1 MYDDYEVEMMSGE
14 NRSNPMEL
22 TSVPSDLP
30 AGDSSVFA
38 EYDAITNEVADI
50 NENPAAAVFGMAGDR
65 LPEGVSATDYEFTQG
80 YTCGYTSRL
89 IDIDG
94 DGIYETTEITRV
106 DMTGAT
112 AVLYR
117 KDLDGDGFPE
127 REDEFHFISTPT
139 GVHVFDRVIR
149 VDSDGSGSFDV
160 VQRQMNDNAY
170 SQVGFNSRYFVPR
183 ESMVRD
189 EETGNWRTVIEA
201 PTNKEQ
207 LDQKKADEARI
218 IQALSDTGTAQADD
232 EQEYEPSG
240 STDSKPEDTTDYK
253 DRNEFIED
261 EEDDAETV
269 SVTDLDDEDEDED
282 DTADVTDLDDE
293 DEDEDDTAD
302 VTDLDDEDEDEDDTA
317 DVTDLDDEDEDED
330 DTADV
335 TDLDDKDEDDDD
347 TADVTDLDDKD
358 EDKDDTADVEADDTN
373 ADDINAG
380 FHIIEEREV
389 DADGDGFADYGV
401 YKFTQDNNN
410 DGVEESYYWE
420 TYDTDKDGYIDAV
433 LVLSDLDNDGRYES
447 AETYVFDKNN
457 DEFQLVQSIDISDPE
472 RGTLSCELDNFDP
485 ENTDASKVTGDPQD
499 VLELWE
505 YQGDT
510 SRCAVY
516 SQKFIIEEFTGVE
529 VDIEDLVSYAAEQG
543 WFSEEGGTSP
553 ENLNK
558 LLDAYGI
565 PNEMNFGYEISDIE
579 NALANGDRVIVAV
592 DSGEYWMGESD
603 DVYTPVDGADHAVEI
618 IGIDRSDPEHPMVI
632 ANDSGN
638 PNGKGEMIPLDVFV
652 NAWADSN
659 NLAVIAHRSN

>member
-293 DEDEDDTAD
+293 DEN
-302 VTDLDDEDEDEDDTA
+302 
-317 DVTDLDDEDEDED
+317 ED

-457 DEFQLVQSIDISDPE
+457 DEFQLVQSIDISEPE

>member
-269 SVTDLDDEDEDED
+269 S
-282 DTADVTDLDDE
+282 
-293 DEDEDDTAD
+293 
-302 VTDLDDEDEDEDDTA
+302 
-317 DVTDLDDEDEDED
+317 VTDLDDEDEDED

>member
-269 SVTDLDDEDEDED
+269 S
-282 DTADVTDLDDE
+282 
-293 DEDEDDTAD
+293 